1 MKRLALGLA
10 ILVVGAAVLSPAI
23 AYLGLDPMPGDIAWS
38 RGDLHLTIPV
48 AYSLC
53 ASGGLAL
60 LYYFLK
66 G

>member
-1 MKRLALGLA
+1 MKQLGLGFV
-10 ILVVGAAVLSPAI
+10 ILILGAVVLSPVV
-23 AYLGLDPMPGDIAWS
+23 AYLGLDPMPGDIAF
-38 RGDLHLTIPV
+38 RHADLNVTIPV

-53 ASGGLAL
+53 ASGVMAL